1 MPVYVHKIE
10 SVDSWQT
17 KLCSEPSRFN
27 VWLLGFACAVFG
39 SACCTQIQLSCVF
52 PSVFRCY
59 QPAFVQGTA
68 AGDETDTPEGSL
80 HSPGETNYPSEITLG
95 KERNRCHETIEG
107 NCLEFQQGLFRLL
120 SMISK
125 VIMELHWPVI
135 KYRHQRSSG
144 SATCVIEGDN
154 CKWEQLRA
162 RAGSHGEDPGD
173 RKDLVGELQYP
184 QRKSVL
190 MSEARLE

>member
-1 MPVYVHKIE
+1 MCCLWFCLLNSDKTQLCVSISLQMLSTSLCAGHCCGWWERYSRRE
-10 SVDSWQT
+10 FTFYWRN
-17 KLCSEPSRFN
+17 KLPI
-27 VWLLGFACAVFG
+27 W
-39 SACCTQIQLSCVF
+39 
-52 PSVFRCY
+52 
-59 QPAFVQGTA
+59 
-68 AGDETDTPEGSL
+68 
-80 HSPGETNYPSEITLG
+80 ITLG
-95 KERNRCHETIEG
+95 KERNGCHETIEG
-107 NCLEFQQGLFRLL
+107 NCLEFQQDLFRLL

-154 CKWEQLRA
+154 YKWEQLRA
-162 RAGSHGEDPGD
+162 RAGSHGKDPGD

-190 MSEARLE
+190 MNEARLE